1 MSTTE
6 YRNSSGS
13 SEPESVFRTL
23 IFYETS
29 RFQKDLQ
36 TGKYL
41 SDGLE
46 ERSFVA
52 SLADAA
58 DEVVVIAECR
68 LLQPDALPG
77 ELEAYGKPVIQIDC
91 VYEDPEHEKA
101 GAAEVLISALPGV
114 VKDLYGTDCHVII
127 FPPVPEAHTDM
138 AGTPDY
144 EIERFVSR
152 LGRIGKYRIVPSEL
166 LMIENVAKEE
176 TL

>member
-1 MSTTE
+1 MSTTA
-6 YRNSSGS
+6 YCNHA
-13 SEPESVFRTL
+13 ESDTAGAVFRTL

-29 RFQKDLQ
+29 RFQKDLS

-41 SDGLE
+41 SEGME
-46 ERSFVA
+46 ERAFVA

-58 DEVVVIAECR
+58 DEICAIAECR

-77 ELEAYGKPVIQIDC
+77 DLEAYGKPVIQIDC
-91 VYEDPEHEKA
+91 VYEEPEHEKD
-101 GAAEVLISALPGV
+101 GAAEALISALPGV
-114 VKDLYGTDCHVII
+114 VQDLYGETCHVII

-152 LGRIGKYRIVPSEL
+152 LGRIGKYRIVPGEL
-166 LMIENVAKEE
+166 LMIEEI
-176 TL
+176 

>member
-29 RFQKDLQ
+29 RFQKDLS

-41 SDGLE
+41 SEGME

-52 SLADAA
+52 SLADAT
-58 DEVVVIAECR
+58 DEICAIAECR

-77 ELEAYGKPVIQIDC
+77 DLEAYGKSVIQIDC
-91 VYEDPEHEKA
+91 VYENPEHEKN
-101 GAAEVLISALPGV
+101 GAAEALISALPGV
-114 VKDLYGTDCHVII
+114 VKDLYGVECHTII
-127 FPPVPEAHTDM
+127 FLT
-138 AGTPDY
+138 
-144 EIERFVSR
+144 
-152 LGRIGKYRIVPSEL
+152 
-166 LMIENVAKEE
+166 
-176 TL
+176 